1 MKRAAILATAAASAD
16 AWATIG
22 AALTAH
28 GAATTARSD
37 AVAAAHSHSARELA
51 ARRLIANHAQV
62 RHDLTNPNPNPNP
75 WANPNPNP
83 NPSPSASPNPN
94 LRREQLEHEL
104 RDRLVL
110 LDEELAHRCARD
122 PEQAETHLQ
131 RHLRLDGGRALLVLA
146 HLGGDLADAL
156 LLARELG

>member
-51 ARRLIANHAQV
+51 ARRLIANRTQV
-62 RHDLTNPNPNPNP
+62 RHDVTNPNLTIPNPNPK
-75 WANPNPNP
+75 P
-83 NPSPSASPNPN
+83 NPSSN
-94 LRREQLEHEL
+94 LRR
-104 RDRLVL
+104 R
-110 LDEELAHRCARD
+110 
-122 PEQAETHLQ
+122 P
-131 RHLRLDGGRALLVLA
+131 
-146 HLGGDLADAL
+146 
-156 LLARELG
+156 